1 MTARP
6 PVNHVTRRAFFART
20 GALIVTFS
28 LAPFDLAAQ
37 EGASAAKLPGS
48 LNATPYLDA
57 WIRID
62 AQGAVTLFTGKAEL
76 GQGVKTALLALA
88 AEELAVAPQ
97 TIALVTADTGRTPN
111 EGYTAGSNSMKDSGT
126 AIQNAAAQVRE
137 ILIARA
143 SDKLGV
149 PVEHLVA
156 KDGSVV
162 ADDGRRIGFGELV
175 GEGFAKVR
183 AQPQSKLKDPSR
195 YTVVGKPLPRIDIPA
210 KVCGGAAYVQDVR
223 MPGMLHARIV
233 FPPGYGARL
242 RDANIDGAAK
252 LPGVVKIVR
261 EGSVLAAVAEREF
274 QAIRAMRELAAGAHW
289 DEHAALPQGDVYAAL
304 LALPSDTT
312 VNADTHTAT
321 MPASRVVEATY
332 RRAYQMHGAI
342 GPSCAVGLLKDDAL
356 TVWTHSQGVY
366 PLRAALAELLRMSP
380 ERVRCIHAEGSG
392 CYGHNG
398 ADDAAA
404 HAALLARALPGR
416 PVRVQWMREQEHLFE
431 PYGPAMITKVRGG
444 LAADGS
450 IVDWAFDVWS
460 NSHSTRPGGAGN
472 LMPAWYLD
480 PPLQQPV
487 PKPIP
492 MPEGGGDRN
501 SIPLYTLP
509 SLRVV
514 HHFIPDMPVRV
525 SALRGL
531 GAYMNVFS
539 IESFVDELAL
549 AAGADPVA
557 FRLRH
562 LQDRRA
568 RDVVSAAATRFGW
581 EGFRPRRGLGRG
593 FAFARYKN
601 LGAYCA
607 IAAEVAVDHE
617 TGRARLVR
625 AAAAIDS
632 GQAVNPD
639 GLRNQVEGGIVQSM
653 SWTLFEAVRF
663 DATRIRSFDW
673 SAYPIARFD
682 DVPDRVD
689 VDVID
694 RPGQPFLGTG
704 EAAQG
709 PTAAAIAN
717 AVASATGVRLRDLP
731 LTRERVKAAIGV

>member
-1 MTARP
+1 MNASSL
-6 PVNHVTRRAFFART
+6 TRRAFLART

-28 LAPFDLAAQ
+28 LAPFDLGAQ
-37 EGASAAKLPGS
+37 EGGSAAKLPGS
-48 LNATPYLDA
+48 LIATPFLDA

-62 AQGAVTLFTGKAEL
+62 ADGGVTLFTGKAEL

-88 AEELAVAPQ
+88 AEELGIAPQ
-97 TIALVTADTGRTPN
+97 RIALVTADTGRTPN

-149 PVEHLVA
+149 APERLAA

-162 ADDGRRIGFGELV
+162 ADDGRRVGFGELV
-175 GEGFAKVR
+175 GDGFAKVR
-183 AQPQSKLKDPSR
+183 AQSQSKLKDPSR
-195 YTVVGKPLPRIDIPA
+195 YTIVGKPLPRIDIPA
-210 KVCGGAAYVQDVR
+210 KTSGGAAYVQDVR
-223 MPGMLHARIV
+223 LPGMLHARVV

-242 RDANIDGAAK
+242 RDANTDAAAM
-252 LPGVVKIVR
+252 LPGVVKVVR
-261 EGSVLAAVAEREF
+261 EGSVLAVVAEREF
-274 QAIRAMRELAAGAHW
+274 QAVSAMRELAAGAHW
-289 DEHAALPQGDVYAAL
+289 DEHPSLPQGDVYAAL
-304 LALPSDTT
+304 LALPSDTF
-312 VNADTHTAT
+312 VNADTHTAAT
-321 MPASRVVEATY
+321 PAAKVLEATY

-342 GPSCAVGLLKDDAL
+342 GPSCAVALSKDDAL

-366 PLRAALAELLRMSP
+366 PLRAALAELLRMPP

-404 HAALLARALPGR
+404 HAALLARAVPGR

-431 PYGPAMITKVRGG
+431 PYGAAMVTKLRGG
-444 LAADGS
+444 LASDGS

-480 PPLQQPV
+480 PPLRQPV

-501 SIPLYTLP
+501 SIPLYALP

-549 AAGADPVA
+549 AAGVDPVA

-562 LQDRRA
+562 LQDPRA
-568 RDVVSAAATRFGW
+568 RDVVTAAAKRFGW
-581 EGFRPRRGLGRG
+581 EEFRPRRGLGRG

-607 IAAEVAVDHE
+607 IAAEVGVDHE
-617 TGRARLVR
+617 TGRARLLR

-639 GLRNQVEGGIVQSM
+639 GLRNQIEGGIVQSM

-663 DATRIRSFDW
+663 DAKRILSFDW

-682 DVPDRVD
+682 DVPERVD

-709 PTAAAIAN
+709 PTAAALANAIAN
-717 AVASATGVRLRDLP
+717 ATGVRVRDLP
-731 LTRERVKAAIGV
+731 LTRERIKAAIGV